1 VENPF
6 DIMKVLSDDSLAWL
20 EAVEELSAARLR
32 VWELLA
38 DSPGEYIVFNQETK
52 TLVAHFSIHETPQIP
67 EWWRQEDE
75 YVETPQPAVAPLN
88 SDTPFGDNAALDDDS
103 AFDDDFD
110 EYVQVLQ
117 PALA

>member
-1 VENPF
+1 VKNPF

-20 EAVEELSAARLR
+20 EAAEELSVARIR

-67 EWWRQEDE
+67 EWWRHEDD
-75 YVETPQPAVAPLN
+75 YVETPEAAVA
-88 SDTPFGDNAALDDDS
+88 TPVVAASADDS

-110 EYVQVLQ
+110 EYVEVLQ
-117 PALA
+117 AAVA